1 MSSDTTAAAIQ
12 QSGIA
17 RSCLERAYA
26 ARRITVTRPTRRF
39 TLEIRARAL
48 LALLGCLISFAS
60 FAVDLERTVD
70 FDIPAQSLSAALI
83 QFSHQAKIQVIA
95 SDDLSRQATQGITGP
110 HTIREALKQ
119 LLGAAGLGYRVVGDS
134 SITIVRDA
142 KTTLSTSDDAGAE
155 AAAASSRQRMTA
167 DASRADAPQG
177 SAADGS
183 VTDKAVLEEVIV
195 TANKRSERLADVP
208 MSIVVLS
215 GQKLTESQAT
225 TLQDIVNRVPGLQLV
240 SDSPVDNQLI
250 IRGIS
255 IGVGAINSSVA
266 TYVDEVPYTSEGP
279 FANSSNLAPNLDTYD
294 LARVEV
300 LRGPQGTV
308 YGANA
313 LGGLLKYVT
322 NAPDPTQFA
331 ASFLTGVSD
340 VEHGGVGYEEHAMV
354 NLPLSD
360 TLALRVVANDN
371 RFPGYIDDP
380 SRDQSQINSVDRYGG
395 RAALL
400 WQAAPGLSV
409 KLTAQYQYLDAH
421 DTGDVDVYPGTLT
434 PIFGDLTQEKVI
446 AQPQSVEN
454 EIYNATI
461 NWDLDSATLTSSTSY
476 TKANPTLTQDYTWA
490 LGSYVSSL
498 LGGNYGT
505 ALTTSEPVHSFT
517 QEVRLAW
524 RKDQQWDWMIG
535 GYFTDEGAHEIQA
548 TPPIDLTTGRLL
560 YDLQSSLGIYDIT
573 STYRELAGFGDVN
586 YRITP
591 AFEVG
596 VGGRYSSEKQ
606 SYQQINN
613 GLVTGTDDFT
623 THSDQDAATY
633 SADARYT
640 FDPKAIVYVRVASGF
655 VPGGPNDALPGS
667 PLPETF
673 HSSTT
678 TNYEA
683 GIKGTAMAGRL
694 DYDFDVFDVEWKDI
708 QLIAAIDNLYG
719 VTNGGSA
726 RSRGV
731 ESAVSYVPID
741 GLSLS
746 ANGAYT
752 DARLTQDTPASVGG
766 NAGDRL
772 PESPFF
778 SSTLS
783 ASYEHPLSSAMVGF
797 GGVDWHYSGNRLSEF
812 AVGAPRETL
821 PGYNMV
827 DVRAGLRV
835 KAYEITLYVKNVGDA
850 RVISEASAE
859 TVGGI
864 NAYSASVMPPRTVG
878 LTLSGKY

>member
-1 MSSDTTAAAIQ
+1 MRSDTMAAAFLRLNILRRCL
-12 QSGIA
+12 A
-17 RSCLERAYA
+17 RSYP
-26 ARRITVTRPTRRF
+26 ARRPMLRERVRILPAFLACLFSF
-39 TLEIRARAL
+39 TA
-48 LALLGCLISFAS
+48 
-60 FAVDLERTVD
+60 FAVDLERKVD

-83 QFSHQAKIQVIA
+83 QFSHQAKIQVVA
-95 SDDLSRQATQGITGP
+95 SDNISQQTTQGITGP

-119 LLGAAGLGYRVVGDS
+119 LLGASGLGYRLVGDS
-134 SITIVRDA
+134 SITIVRDD
-142 KTTLSTSDDAGAE
+142 KTTLSTSSGAGAE
-155 AAAASSRQRMTA
+155 TAAVSYEA
-167 DASRADAPQG
+167 G
-177 SAADGS
+177 AADGAS
-183 VTDKAVLEEVIV
+183 QGYGADKPVLEEVIV
-195 TANKRSERLADVP
+195 TANKRSERLADVA
-208 MSIVVLS
+208 MSAVVLS
-215 GQKLTESQAT
+215 GQRLTESQAT

-322 NAPDPTQFA
+322 NLPDPTQFS
-331 ASFLTGVSD
+331 ASFLTGVSS
-340 VEHGGVGYEEHAMV
+340 VEHGGVGYEAHGMV
-354 NLPLSD
+354 NLPFSD

-380 SRDQSQINSVDRYGG
+380 SRGQSQINSVDRFGG
-395 RAALL
+395 RASLL
-400 WQAAPGLSV
+400 WQADSSLSV
-409 KLTAQYQYLDAH
+409 RLTAQYQHLEVH
-421 DTGDVDVYPGTLT
+421 DEGNVDVYPGSLR
-434 PIFGDLTQEKVI
+434 PIFGDLTQEKLI
-446 AQPQSVEN
+446 AQPQRVEN

-461 NWDLDSATLTSSTSY
+461 NWDLGFGSLTSSTSY
-476 TKANPTLTQDYTWA
+476 SRANPTVTQDFSWA
-490 LGSYVSSL
+490 LGSYVSSI
-498 LGGNYGT
+498 LGANYGT

-524 RKDQQWDWMIG
+524 RSDAWDWMIG

-548 TPPIDLTTGRLL
+548 TPPIDVNTGRIL
-560 YDLQSSLGIYDIT
+560 YGLQSSLGVYDIT
-573 STYRELAGFGDVN
+573 STYRELAAFGDVN
-586 YRITP
+586 YHITP
-591 AFEVG
+591 AFEIG
-596 VGGRYSSEKQ
+596 LGGRYSSEKQ
-606 SYQQINN
+606 SYTQQND
-613 GLVTGTDDFT
+613 GLVTGTNDFT
-623 THSDQDAATY
+623 THSDQDAFTY
-633 SADARYT
+633 SGDAKYK
-640 FDPKAIVYVRVASGF
+640 FNPEAIVYFRVASGF

-683 GIKGTAMAGRL
+683 GIKGAAMGGRL
-694 DYDFDVFDVEWKDI
+694 NYDFDVFDVEWKDI
-708 QLIAAIDNLYG
+708 QLIAAIDGLYG
-719 VTNGGSA
+719 ITNGGEA

-731 ESAVSYVPID
+731 EAAVSYVPTH

-752 DARLTQDTPASVGG
+752 DARLTQNTPASVNG

-772 PESPFF
+772 PEAPFF

-783 ASYEHPLSSAMVGF
+783 ASYEHPLSSTIAGF
-797 GGVDWHYSGNRLSEF
+797 GGIDWHYSGNRLSEF
-812 AVGAPRETL
+812 AVGAPRQTL
-821 PGYNMV
+821 PSSSMV
-827 DVRAGLRV
+827 DLRVGLRV
-835 KAYEITLYVKNVGDA
+835 KTYELTLYVKNAGDE
-850 RVISEASAE
+850 RVISEVSAE
-859 TVGGI
+859 TVNGI
-864 NAYSASVMPPRTVG
+864 NAYSASVVIPRTIG

>member
-1 MSSDTTAAAIQ
+1 MLSDTTAAAFQRPNILRRCL
-12 QSGIA
+12 A
-17 RSCLERAYA
+17 RTY
-26 ARRITVTRPTRRF
+26 PTRRLTLREQARTLLVLFACLFSF
-39 TLEIRARAL
+39 TA
-48 LALLGCLISFAS
+48 
-60 FAVDLERTVD
+60 FAVDLERKVD

-83 QFSHQAKIQVIA
+83 QFSHQAKIQVIS
-95 SDDLSRQATQGITGP
+95 SDNMSQRTTQGITGP
-110 HTIREALKQ
+110 HTIREALRQ
-119 LLGAAGLGYRVVGDS
+119 LLGASGLGYRVVGDS

-142 KTTLSTSDDAGAE
+142 KTTLSTSGGARE
-155 AAAASSRQRMTA
+155 ETPAVSYQNNTTA
-167 DASRADAPQG
+167 DASQG
-177 SAADGS
+177 SA
-183 VTDKAVLEEVIV
+183 TDKAVLEEVIV

-208 MSIVVLS
+208 MSAIVLS

-322 NAPDPTQFA
+322 NLPDPTRFS
-331 ASFLTGVSD
+331 ASFLTGVSS
-340 VEHGGVGYEEHAMV
+340 VEHGGVGYEAHGMV

-380 SRDQSQINSVDRYGG
+380 SRGESRINSVDRYGG
-395 RAALL
+395 RASLL
-400 WQAAPGLSV
+400 WQADSSLSIR
-409 KLTAQYQYLDAH
+409 LTAQYQHLEAH
-421 DTGDVDVYPGTLT
+421 DTGDVDVYPGSLQ
-434 PIFGDLTQEKVI
+434 PIFGDLTQEKLI
-446 AQPQSVEN
+446 AQPQRVEN

-461 NWDLDSATLTSSTSY
+461 NWDLGFASLTSSTSY
-476 TKANPTLTQDYTWA
+476 SKAKPILTQDYSWA
-490 LGSYVSSL
+490 LGSYISSL
-498 LGGNYGT
+498 LGTNYGA

-524 RKDQQWDWMIG
+524 RNDATWDWMIG

-548 TPPIDLTTGRLL
+548 TPPIDLNTGRIL
-560 YDLQSSLGIYDIT
+560 YDLQSSLGVYDIT
-573 STYRELAGFGDVN
+573 STYRELAAFGDVN
-586 YRITP
+586 YHITP

-596 VGGRYSSEKQ
+596 LGGRYSSEKQ
-606 SYQQINN
+606 SYRQINN

-623 THSDQDAATY
+623 THSDQDAFTY
-633 SADARYT
+633 SADAKYK
-640 FDPKAIVYVRVASGF
+640 FDPKAIVYLRVASGF

-683 GIKGTAMAGRL
+683 GIKGAAMDGRL
-694 DYDFDVFDVEWKDI
+694 KYDFDVFDVEWKDI
-708 QLIAAIDNLYG
+708 QLIAAINGLYG
-719 VTNGGSA
+719 VTNGGAA

-731 ESAVSYVPID
+731 EGALSYVPTH

-752 DARLTQDTPASVGG
+752 DARLTQDTPASVNG

-783 ASYEHPLSSAMVGF
+783 ASYEHPLSSAIVGF
-797 GGVDWHYSGNRLSEF
+797 GGVDWHYTGDRLSEF
-812 AVGAPRETL
+812 VVGAPRQTL
-821 PGYNMV
+821 PSYSMV
-827 DVRAGLRV
+827 DLRAGIRV
-835 KAYEITLYVKNVGDA
+835 KTYELTLYVKNAGDA
-850 RVISEASAE
+850 RAISEVSAE
-859 TVGGI
+859 TVNGI
-864 NAYSASVMPPRTVG
+864 NAYSASVVTPRTIG

>member
-1 MSSDTTAAAIQ
+1 MFSDTTAAAFQRPNILRRCL
-12 QSGIA
+12 A
-17 RSCLERAYA
+17 RTY
-26 ARRITVTRPTRRF
+26 PTRRLTLREQARTLLVLF
-39 TLEIRARAL
+39 T
-48 LALLGCLISFAS
+48 CLFSFTA
-60 FAVDLERTVD
+60 FAVDLERKVD

-83 QFSHQAKIQVIA
+83 QFSHQAKIQVIS
-95 SDDLSRQATQGITGP
+95 SDNISQQTTQGITGT
-110 HTIREALKQ
+110 HTIREALRQ
-119 LLGAAGLGYRVVGDS
+119 LLGASGLGYRVVGNS
-134 SITIVRDA
+134 SITIIRDA
-142 KTTLSTSDDAGAE
+142 KTTLSTSGGAPE
-155 AAAASSRQRMTA
+155 ETPAVSYQNNTKA
-167 DASRADAPQG
+167 DASQG
-177 SAADGS
+177 SA
-183 VTDKAVLEEVIV
+183 TDKAVLEEVIV

-208 MSIVVLS
+208 MSAIVLS

-322 NAPDPTQFA
+322 NLPDPTQFS
-331 ASFLTGVSD
+331 ASFLTGLSS
-340 VEHGGVGYEEHAMV
+340 VEHGGVGYEEHGMV

-380 SRDQSQINSVDRYGG
+380 SRGESQINSVDRYGG
-395 RAALL
+395 RASLL
-400 WQAAPGLSV
+400 WQADSSFSV
-409 KLTAQYQYLDAH
+409 RLTAQYQHLEAH
-421 DTGDVDVYPGTLT
+421 DTGDVDVYPGSLQ
-434 PIFGDLTQEKVI
+434 PIFGDLTQEKLI
-446 AQPQSVEN
+446 AQPQRVEN

-461 NWDLDSATLTSSTSY
+461 NWDLGFASLTSSTSY
-476 TKANPTLTQDYTWA
+476 SKTNPILTQDYSWA
-490 LGSYVSSL
+490 LGSYISSL
-498 LGGNYGT
+498 LGANYGA

-524 RKDQQWDWMIG
+524 RNDATWDWMIG

-548 TPPIDLTTGRLL
+548 TPPIDLNTGRIL
-560 YDLQSSLGIYDIT
+560 YNLQSSLGVYDIT
-573 STYRELAGFGDVN
+573 STYREFAAFGDVN
-586 YRITP
+586 YHITP

-596 VGGRYSSEKQ
+596 LGGRYSSEKQ

-613 GLVTGTDDFT
+613 GLVTGTDDFI
-623 THSDQDAATY
+623 THSDQDAFTY
-633 SADARYT
+633 SADAKYK
-640 FDPKAIVYVRVASGF
+640 FNPEAIVYLRVASGF
-655 VPGGPNDALPGS
+655 VPGGPNDALPRS

-683 GIKGTAMAGRL
+683 GIKGAAMDGRL
-694 DYDFDVFDVEWKDI
+694 NYDFDVFDVEWKDI
-708 QLIAAIDNLYG
+708 QLIAAINGLYG
-719 VTNGGSA
+719 VTNGGAA

-731 ESAVSYVPID
+731 EGAVSYVPTH

-752 DARLTQDTPASVGG
+752 DARLTQDTPASVNG

-783 ASYEHPLSSAMVGF
+783 ASYEHPLSSAIVGF
-797 GGVDWHYSGNRLSEF
+797 GGVDWHYTGDRRSEF
-812 AVGAPRETL
+812 VVGAPRQTL
-821 PGYNMV
+821 PSYSMV
-827 DVRAGLRV
+827 DLRAGVRV
-835 KAYEITLYVKNVGDA
+835 KAYELTLYVKNAGDA
-850 RVISEASAE
+850 RAISEVSAE
-859 TVGGI
+859 TVNGI
-864 NAYSASVMPPRTVG
+864 NAYSASVVTPRTIG
-878 LTLSGKY
+878 LTLSGKF